1 VVITGGFSSGLASL
15 ARMFQRLGVRRAA
28 LEDPCLQQHRELV
41 RAAGLGVDPLLVDA
55 DGADPAGLG
64 DHGMVLLTPAHQHPL
79 GVVLAPRRRTAFVEW
94 ARRNDAYLIEDDY
107 DGEFRYDRQPVGA
120 LQALA
125 PDRVI
130 FGGTTGKALA
140 PGMRLGW
147 LVVPPAL
154 REPLLDTIEDTA
166 AAVPVIDQL
175 ALADLIARGDYDR
188 HIRRTRLVYRRR
200 RTELA
205 ARLATVTTTPLEGVA
220 AGLHALLPVGSAER
234 EQCLISAGQR
244 SGLVLQGLHA
254 FGYWHAPEGRPA
266 ALILGYA
273 TPPPHAWRRSLDL
286 LAELIAPAPTVTR

>member
-1 VVITGGFSSGLASL
+1 
-15 ARMFQRLGVRRAA
+15 
-28 LEDPCLQQHRELV
+28 
-41 RAAGLGVDPLLVDA
+41 
-55 DGADPAGLG
+55 
-64 DHGMVLLTPAHQHPL
+64 
-79 GVVLAPRRRTAFVEW
+79 VLAPRRRTAFVDW

-147 LVVPPAL
+147 LVVPRAL

-188 HIRRTRLVYRRR
+188 HIRRARLVYRRR

-220 AGLHALLPVGSAER
+220 AGLHALFPVGSAER
-234 EQCLISAGQR
+234 EQCLISAGEG
-244 SGLVLQGLHA
+244 SGLLLQGLHA
-254 FGYWHAPEGRPA
+254 AGYWHTPQGRPA

-286 LAELIAPAPTVTR
+286 LVRLIDPVPTLTR